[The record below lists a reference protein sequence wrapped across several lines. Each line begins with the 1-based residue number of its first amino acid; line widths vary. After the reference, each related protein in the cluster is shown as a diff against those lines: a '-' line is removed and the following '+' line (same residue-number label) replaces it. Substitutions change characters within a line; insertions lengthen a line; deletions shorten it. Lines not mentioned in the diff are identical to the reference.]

1 MTPDATVRAT
11 RRAPPAPHPERMRT
25 SLRPWHWAALIPN
38 LGLAAIALND
48 AVTRALTG
56 QDSIAAS
63 TSGNAVVIAI
73 AAIIHGL
80 AYLGIVMVLWRE
92 ADAFRTANRFAQV
105 LRRVLMVTFGFM
117 GLAMLLVE
125 TWRPQGADGSEG
137 LAAAWGLVGSAAF
150 MVMLLGSCLLGFAL
164 LRNNPLGIGGR
175 ILLGILPAFGLVVLL
190 GAIGSP
196 WEHPGY
202 IEFVQGVGMSL
213 LGAGAT
219 ARRPATTDA
228 VSETVG

>member
-1 MTPDATVRAT
+1 MTQDATVRAT
-11 RRAPPAPHPERMRT
+11 RSTPPAPHAERMST

-63 TSGNAVVIAI
+63 TSGNTVAITI
-73 AAIIHGL
+73 AAIVHGV
-80 AYLGIVMVLWRE
+80 AYLGIVLVLWRE

-105 LRRVLMVTFGFM
+105 LRRILIVTFGFM

-125 TWRPQGADGSEG
+125 TWRPQGVDGSEG
-137 LAAAWGLVGSAAF
+137 LTAAWGLVGSAAF
-150 MVMLLGSCLLGFAL
+150 IVMLLGSCLLGFAL
-164 LRNNPLGIGGR
+164 LRTNPLGIGGR

-213 LGAGAT
+213 LGVGVT

-228 VSETVG
+228 VSETVS

>member
-11 RRAPPAPHPERMRT
+11 RRTPPAPHPERMRT

-56 QDSIAAS
+56 QDSMAAS

-125 TWRPQGADGSEG
+125 TWRPQGVDGSEG